1 MNYLHQLGMQS
12 PCHRY
17 EYCFPSTEHH
27 RSKEEDL
34 YMSVSVFQY
43 HILNSKCTFR
53 SYSNLRQ
60 QVLALFL
67 FLRKTSKSPNPTWY
81 YQLSCPC
88 GSSVC
93 ELVRMYVSV
102 KFKKIRTRSQ
112 HCPSIAKDSIEL
124 HSNVLAESKKDH
136 RFQPN
141 LQNVKAHVQSS

>member
-1 MNYLHQLGMQS
+1 MILSEFPFHSLNSTYTHHNCSNLHQLGMQS

-43 HILNSKCTFR
+43 HILNSTHTFR
-53 SYSNLRQ
+53 RQTNLRPP
-60 QVLALFL
+60 VLALFL

-81 YQLSCPC
+81 YQLSCP
-88 GSSVC
+88 
-93 ELVRMYVSV
+93 
-102 KFKKIRTRSQ
+102 RSQ

-136 RFQPN
+136 QFQPN